1 MDQSGS
7 IIDKWWTTRRNAQL
21 WSLWT
26 KKRRCEGKWE
36 SQIETDGGGRGP
48 KDFQEQVQN
57 NIAILH
63 LFINSIGKNNYVYEC
78 ISSSQQEDSWKQ
90 FLKK

>member
-1 MDQSGS
+1 MISGEQPVEMP
-7 IIDKWWTTRRNAQL
+7 NFEVYGL
-21 WSLWT
+21 
-26 KKRRCEGKWE
+26 KKEGVRVTWE
-36 SQIETDGGGRGP
+36 SQIETVGGGRGP

-78 ISSSQQEDSWKQ
+78 ISSSQQQDSRKQ